1 MNRLR
6 RGGLESRMRV
16 ALVRIP
22 WGRGLVPSPR
32 RQRRVYQRLGSA
44 GVDAPLVAAES
55 VVLSMTS
62 RDSPV
67 ETNAVETK
75 AVEELLA
82 LGSDKT
88 RLTRALLPLGS
99 QC

>member
-1 MNRLR
+1 
-6 RGGLESRMRV
+6 MRV
-16 ALVRIP
+16 ALVRSP
-22 WGRGLVPSPR
+22 WGGGLVPAPR
-32 RQRRVYQRLGSA
+32 RQRRGYQRLGSA
-44 GVDAPLVAAES
+44 GFDAPLVAVES
-55 VVLSMTS
+55 VVMSMTS
-62 RDSPV
+62 RDSP
-67 ETNAVETK
+67 VETK